1 MDVLID
7 QKKIN
12 MFSATRPAPAFSIF
26 MLYCRA
32 PGACYWHT
40 KTKSKLPT
48 STMHI
53 AHRLHNDAA
62 RYFLFLLC
70 MLLTACGP
78 TAVVEESLGR
88 IGGGSTPYDVVSTFL
103 DEFGQALKDPQ
114 IQNDAVRERRANILA
129 DFFTPGEREDQR
141 VAFSAMLDNYAGE
154 LKTAVAPNETFVL
167 ELVWDDIQAPAD
179 PPQRALVKVVN
190 GRVAW
195 QVLRDGYIID
205 EQQTL
210 LSDMI
215 GRADSSLPVVKVGTI
230 WFLTENYE

>member
-1 MDVLID
+1 MDKCVGL
-7 QKKIN
+7 
-12 MFSATRPAPAFSIF
+12 A
-26 MLYCRA
+26 CRLLLA
-32 PGACYWHT
+32 
-40 KTKSKLPT
+40 SV
-48 STMHI
+48 
-53 AHRLHNDAA
+53 
-62 RYFLFLLC
+62 LFLLA
-70 MLLTACGP
+70 ACGP
-78 TAVVEESLGR
+78 TAVVEEPGR
-88 IGGGSTPYDVVSTFL
+88 IGGGSTPYDVVNTFL

-114 IQNDAVRERRANILA
+114 IQNDDVRERRANILA

-141 VAFSAMLDNYAGE
+141 VAFGTMLDNYAGE

-167 ELVWDDIQAPAD
+167 QLVWDDIEAPAN

-190 GRVAW
+190 GSVAW

-210 LSDMI
+210 LRDMI